1 MSDDGERVIC
11 WTPWSGPGMEMLRFR
26 RGHAGDA
33 PYIANG
39 IVLGL
44 SDAGPYRLNYK
55 IKMESNFQT
64 RKVML
69 EVNGIDGNYSRMLR
83 TDGIGHWR
91 DDTGAMLAEL
101 NGCLDV
107 DIQAT
112 PFTNLLPIR
121 RLKQKAGQQNE
132 IGVVYVEVP
141 SLIVSKA
148 RQRYTCV
155 EPLRPGAAG
164 EAGKYLYEGP
174 IGDFKAELPVESDG
188 LVLDYPGLFRR
199 VYPG

>member
-1 MSDDGERVIC
+1 VSKGGERLVC
-11 WTPWSGPGMEMLRFR
+11 WTPWSGAGMEMLRFR
-26 RGHAGDA
+26 RGNPGDA
-33 PYIANG
+33 PYVASG

-44 SDAGPYRLNYK
+44 SNAGPFRLNYK
-55 IKMESNFQT
+55 IKIESNFQV
-64 RKVML
+64 RKVTL
-69 EVNGIDGNYSRMLR
+69 EVNGVDGSYSRMLR

-121 RLKQKAGQQNE
+121 RLKQKAGQQSE
-132 IGVVYVEVP
+132 IGVVYIEVP
-141 SLIVSKA
+141 SLIISQA
-148 RQRYTCV
+148 RQRYSCL
-155 EPLRPGAAG
+155 EPLRPDVPGI
-164 EAGKYLYEGP
+164 AGKYLYEGP

>member
-1 MSDDGERVIC
+1 
-11 WTPWSGPGMEMLRFR
+11 
-26 RGHAGDA
+26 
-33 PYIANG
+33 
-39 IVLGL
+39 
-44 SDAGPYRLNYK
+44 
-55 IKMESNFQT
+55 
-64 RKVML
+64 ML
-69 EVNGIDGNYSRMLR
+69 EVNGIDGTYSRMLR

-91 DDTGAMLAEL
+91 DETGAMLAEL
-101 NGCLDV
+101 TGCLDV

-132 IGVVYVEVP
+132 IGVVYIEVP
-141 SLIVSKA
+141 SLIITRA

-174 IGDFKAELPVESDG
+174 IGDFKAELPVSPTAWSWTTPGSSAASIRSDR
-188 LVLDYPGLFRR
+188 LLYIRSRR
-199 VYPG
+199 K

>member
-1 MSDDGERVIC
+1 
-11 WTPWSGPGMEMLRFR
+11 MELVRFR
-26 RGHAGDA
+26 KGHSGDA
-33 PYIANG
+33 PYVASG
-39 IVLGL
+39 VVLGL

-55 IKMESNFQT
+55 IKIESNFQA

-69 EVNGIDGNYSRMLR
+69 EVNGIDGTYSRMLR

-91 DDTGAMLAEL
+91 DETGAMLAEL
-101 NGCLDV
+101 NGCVDV

-132 IGVVYVEVP
+132 IGVIYIEVP
-141 SLIVSKA
+141 SLIISKA
-148 RQRYTCV
+148 RQRYTCRD
-155 EPLRPGAAG
+155 PLRPGAAG
-164 EAGKYLYEGP
+164 VAGKYLYEGP
-174 IGDFKAELPVESDG
+174 IGDFEAELPVESDG

-199 VYPG
+199 VYPE